1 MKATQW
7 LKNDVL
13 PLWLSKGIDAS
24 NGGFIEALSFADG
37 SPLDLPRRAMVQ
49 ARQIYSLRTA
59 CDLGL
64 IEKKRT
70 QDIIARATEFL
81 LNHYSLPSGAFI
93 HSVSPKGL
101 PENRTPDL
109 YGQAFALFG
118 LAHSYAMNP
127 VPELEERAKAL
138 VKYLNAERS
147 LPQGGFTELS
157 SAGVMYE
164 ANPLMHLFEA
174 AIAWMTVSQDPV
186 WRNLAEPIL
195 DLCLT
200 KFIDAKTG
208 GLSEHFDGLWTPV
221 QQERGSVLEPGHH
234 YEWSWLMS
242 KYEKLTGVDLGRV
255 RGKLFELSEKFG
267 VCPERK
273 VVYDELW
280 SDFSPKTKSSRFWTQ
295 CERIKCA
302 ADRGAFPEAT
312 EAMEALTLFFETPVK
327 GLWLDRMAEDKSF
340 KGENAKASSLY
351 HIIGAIAEYQNYV

>member
-7 LKNDVL
+7 LQKDVL
-13 PLWLSKGIDAS
+13 PLWLAKGIDAV
-24 NGGFIEALSFADG
+24 NGGFIEALSFKDG
-37 SPLDLPRRAMVQ
+37 SALDLPRRAMVQ
-49 ARQIYSLRTA
+49 ARQIYSLRLA
-59 CDLGL
+59 SDMGL
-64 IEKKRT
+64 LDKKQT
-70 QDIIARATEFL
+70 QAIIAKATEFL
-81 LNHYSLPSGAFI
+81 LTHYSLPSGAFI

-127 VPELEERAKAL
+127 TPSLEERAKAL
-138 VKYLNAERS
+138 EKYLQTERS

-157 SAGVMYE
+157 AEGVMYE
-164 ANPLMHLFEA
+164 ANPQMHLFEA
-174 AIAWMTVSQDPV
+174 AIAWMSVSSDPV
-186 WRNLAEPIL
+186 WRNLADQLL
-195 DLCLT
+195 DLCLQ
-200 KFIDAKTG
+200 KFIDPQTG
-208 GLSEHFDGLWTPV
+208 GLSEHFDSHWSPLLA
-221 QQERGSVLEPGHH
+221 ERGSVLEPGHH

-242 KYEKLTGVDLGRV
+242 KYEKRTGVDLGKV

-302 ADRGAFPEAT
+302 ADRGALAEAR
-312 EAMEALTLFFETPVK
+312 EAMESLLRYFETPVP